1 MTVTMRSLP
10 THRRPL
16 VPDTL
21 AGLDDLPGPPG
32 QRQRAVPG
40 IAARA
45 GDVGPVVAD
54 VRAKL
59 ALVGLLE
66 RVAAEGDPREAAFD
80 ADCENA
86 VRSFQQQRGL
96 TSDGIVGPVTY
107 RSLDEARWRLSDR
120 ILVHQPS
127 RQMVGDDV
135 AALQRRLLDLGF
147 APGRVDG
154 RFGPDTDAAVRDF
167 QRNVGLGADGI
178 CGPSTYKAF
187 DRLSRHVTG
196 GSPDVLRE
204 RTVHA
209 LAGPALHGKI
219 VVIDPGHGG
228 LDRGV
233 VRDELDEAALVEDLA
248 ARLEGRL
255 AATGVIAYL
264 TRPVPMRRSE
274 PSAAEHDRA
283 AFANHAGAD
292 LLVSLHVD
300 GTRSPRPHGVAAYYY
315 GEDRFGH
322 VSAVGRRLAELVQ
335 REIIE
340 RTSMADCRTH
350 AKTWDL
356 LRNTRMPAIRV
367 EVGYLSSLE
376 DRERLVDP
384 GFRDTVAEAI
394 AVAVRRLYQSTE
406 HGLEPEGADASGI
419 GVSLDAEHQALVG
432 LAG

>member
-1 MTVTMRSLP
+1 M
-10 THRRPL
+10 
-16 VPDTL
+16 PDTP
-21 AGLDDLPGPPG
+21 AGPDDVPGPPG
-32 QRQRAVPG
+32 LRQRAVPG
-40 IAARA
+40 FAARA
-45 GDVGPVVAD
+45 GDIGPVVAD

-59 ALVGLLE
+59 ALVGLLD
-66 RVAAEGDPREAAFD
+66 RTAAEGDPYEAAFD
-80 ADCENA
+80 APCEDA

-96 TSDGIVGPVTY
+96 TADGIVGPATY

-120 ILVHQPS
+120 ILVHQPI
-127 RQMVGDDV
+127 RPIVGDDV

-167 QRNVGLGADGI
+167 QRNVGLPPDGI
-178 CGPSTYKAF
+178 CGPSTFKAF

-233 VRDELDEAALVEDLA
+233 VRDELDEAWLVEDLA

-264 TRPVPMRRSE
+264 TRPVPLRRSK
-274 PSAAEHDRA
+274 PSPVESDRA

-292 LLVSLHVD
+292 LVISLHVD
-300 GTRSPRPHGVAAYYY
+300 GTISARPHGVAAYYY

-335 REIIE
+335 REIVE
-340 RTSMADCRTH
+340 RTSLADCRTH

-356 LRNTRMPAIRV
+356 LRHTRMPAIRV
-367 EVGYLSSLE
+367 EVGYLGSPE

-384 GFRDTVAEAI
+384 AFRDTVADAI
-394 AVAVRRLYQSTE
+394 AVAVRRLYQGTE

-419 GVSLDAEHQALVG
+419 GVGQDAAHEALVG